1 MYKAGVS
8 SGLDV
13 KLHLWS
19 RDGHEFF
26 SFTRLPGH
34 RQKETYSS
42 TQKRRWRRE
51 RYLTPENVKTNQVID
66 KEQGPTLDDVR
77 SPLKEQRP
85 TLDEVRSPLKEQR
98 PTPLDEVRSPLKEQ
112 RPTLKGDRPSL
123 DEERRP
129 WKEGRRRKPK
139 KCVCPPKI
147 GTIVKYLEPIPQL
160 DGG

>member
-1 MYKAGVS
+1 MNITYRLLELYRAGVI

-19 RDGHEFF
+19 RDGHKFF

-98 PTPLDEVRSPLKEQ
+98 PTLDDVRSPAPKE
-112 RPTLKGDRPSL
+112 
-123 DEERRP
+123 
-129 WKEGRRRKPK
+129 
-139 KCVCPPKI
+139 
-147 GTIVKYLEPIPQL
+147 
-160 DGG
+160 